1 MVQLR
6 SVVNIVDNSGVKQ
19 VRCIG
24 FCGKSFSF
32 SKQFSKNFFVG
43 SVLKMKDRSNS
54 KFKKGSV
61 LLCFL
66 LISKK
71 EVESVGSGIYLKN
84 VRGNFA
90 TVITLANG
98 KHSMPY
104 IDRSVT
110 YIPFNIFKHDF
121 IRFSLSRKVII

>member
-6 SVVNIVDNSGVKQ
+6 SVVNVVDNSGIKQ

-24 FCGKSFSF
+24 FCGKTFSF
-32 SKQFSKNFFVG
+32 SKQFSKNFFVA
-43 SVLKMKDRSNS
+43 SVLKIKSKSNS

-66 LISKK
+66 LMSKK
-71 EVESVGSGIYLKN
+71 EVESIGSRMYLKN
-84 VRGNFA
+84 VQGNFA
-90 TVITLANG
+90 TVVTVVNG
-98 KHSMPY
+98 KYNIPY

-110 YIPFNIFKHDF
+110 YIPFNVFKYNF